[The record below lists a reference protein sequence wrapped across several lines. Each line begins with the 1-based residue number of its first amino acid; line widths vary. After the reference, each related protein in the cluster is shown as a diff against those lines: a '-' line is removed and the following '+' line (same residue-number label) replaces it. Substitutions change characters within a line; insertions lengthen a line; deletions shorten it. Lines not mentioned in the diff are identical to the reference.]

1 VLKELGCRNSLSI
14 RKSFKGGRKDN
25 SRLPIRKRVAL
36 AIHLWDQERSC
47 ESRLLAGGA
56 RIHVDFHADRH
67 FYDLWC
73 LPGHLA
79 LLVVKNRTVSAL
91 SDKLI
96 RNLNFASKIFASNGN
111 GVLHAATQQIGVRA
125 PSNQCWIN
133 GFLCVGR
140 FPFVAGDPNG
150 EFRIKHL

>member
-1 VLKELGCRNSLSI
+1 LGIL
-14 RKSFKGGRKDN
+14 KSFKGGRKN
-25 SRLPIRKRVAL
+25 NPRFPIRKRVAL

-56 RIHVDFHADRH
+56 RIHIDFHADRH

-91 SDKLI
+91 SVKLI
-96 RNLNFASKIFASNGN
+96 RNLNFASKIFASYGN
-111 GVLHAATQQIGVRA
+111 EAFMLRCNKMRRGRHQTDAGSTGFFASAIFLRWPAAKMA
-125 PSNQCWIN
+125 SS
-133 GFLCVGR
+133 
-140 FPFVAGDPNG
+140 
-150 EFRIKHL
+150 E